1 MTFGEW
7 IENNVHPDM
16 LLAKGERVGQTVHL
30 IEKAGNSTAKIIVED
45 VPESTAI
52 VRLDIGGL
60 SKVFRSKKE
69 RDEERNF
76 DERCDFLM
84 LNETCQKYRAVF
96 VELKSHDPRNIQKGK
111 QQLRW
116 SLPYLKY
123 YLAVF
128 EADCF
133 KENVKKDVEA
143 NFFIFSKEP
152 RKRASRSHL
161 ASGRY
166 ENIFVNIYTR
176 DKFEFSE
183 LLDIGTIPSLS

>member
-1 MTFGEW
+1 MTFEEW
-7 IENNVHPDM
+7 IEQNVHPDM
-16 LLAKGERVGQTVHL
+16 LLTEFERDGQTVHL
-30 IEKAGNSTAKIIVED
+30 IEKATNSTAKIVVED

-52 VRLDIGGL
+52 VRLDIGGM
-60 SKVFRSKKE
+60 SKVFSSKNE
-69 RDEERNF
+69 REESRNF

-84 LNETCQKYRAVF
+84 LNETCKKYRAVF

-133 KENVKKDVEA
+133 EKTVNKDVEA
-143 NFFIFSKEP
+143 TFFIFSKEP

-161 ASGRY
+161 VSGRY
-166 ENIFVNIYTR
+166 ENIFVNIFTR
-176 DKFEFSE
+176 ENIEFSDLVGE
-183 LLDIGTIPSLS
+183 GTIPSL